1 MRSVVES
8 IPAKARVLFG
18 IGNIYE
24 ENNLFKEAVYYF
36 EKTAKLPNVKKHV
49 GPIFWYNLTSS
60 LGMDHR
66 EMGNFIEAEQWFKEA
81 DLISEKNNLKFTG
94 VYINLFELYTNMN
107 EFKKAE
113 ASALKYLAVAKDLQ
127 EPRQIGNSYYLLG
140 RFDLLNNDNITAKSN
155 YLKALKWFQKAK
167 DSTLICFMLSQL
179 GDFAFSLKNYD
190 EAKMYYQKSIQDKD
204 KNHAY
209 NMPYSLT
216 GLALIES
223 AQGHP
228 QVALTKLNQVLLL
241 FKKSGDKNGETQC
254 LKSIAEVQ
262 RQLNQNPA
270 ALKNVLLAKELAAS
284 VQNKRNVIQLSQ
296 LLPELYASN
305 QMYKDAFYS
314 AQQYQ
319 KIADS
324 LYFSLQQFN
333 RKFALKSQEME
344 YKGQLQQQALKNQYI
359 QAAANR
365 NLIGMVLFGAI
376 GVILFLFYRNRTLHS
391 EKASLVLREEARK
404 KNEEL
409 RAFNHTIGHDLKS
422 PVENMQML
430 LQQFSLKFAD
440 KLDQE
445 SSLYLQKIE
454 ELNQDARLMIE
465 GLLKYAEQDQL
476 PIQTGVF
483 ETQRIVTFI
492 TQTLR
497 DANPDKNIVFKL
509 NQLVDQLGDPLMLRQ
524 VFVNLLQN
532 AVKFSSTQNPIVIEV
547 SAVQKNTEREYC
559 IKDNG
564 VGFPPGP
571 TERIFELFK
580 TVHERASFSGSGI
593 GLAIVKRII
602 ERHGGR
608 IWAESNP
615 EGGAI
620 FRFTLPVS

>member
-36 EKTAKLPNVKKHV
+36 EKTAKLPNVKKQV

-60 LGMDHR
+60 WGMDHR

-81 DLISEKNNLKFTG
+81 DLISEKNNLKYTG

-113 ASALKYLAVAKDLQ
+113 ASALKYLEVAKNLQ
-127 EPRQIGNSYYLLG
+127 EPKQIGNSYYLLG
-140 RFDLLNNDNITAKSN
+140 RFDLLNNDNITAKFN

-167 DSTLICFMLSQL
+167 DSTQICFMLSQL

-228 QVALTKLNQVLLL
+228 QIALTKLNQVLLL

-262 RQLNQNPA
+262 RQLNQYPA

-319 KIADS
+319 KITDS

-344 YKGQLQQQALKNQYI
+344 YKGQLRQQALKNQYI

-376 GVILFLFYRNRTLHS
+376 GVILFLF
-391 EKASLVLREEARK
+391 
-404 KNEEL
+404 
-409 RAFNHTIGHDLKS
+409 
-422 PVENMQML
+422 
-430 LQQFSLKFAD
+430 
-440 KLDQE
+440 
-445 SSLYLQKIE
+445 
-454 ELNQDARLMIE
+454 
-465 GLLKYAEQDQL
+465 
-476 PIQTGVF
+476 
-483 ETQRIVTFI
+483 
-492 TQTLR
+492 
-497 DANPDKNIVFKL
+497 
-509 NQLVDQLGDPLMLRQ
+509 
-524 VFVNLLQN
+524 
-532 AVKFSSTQNPIVIEV
+532 
-547 SAVQKNTEREYC
+547 
-559 IKDNG
+559 
-564 VGFPPGP
+564 
-571 TERIFELFK
+571 
-580 TVHERASFSGSGI
+580 
-593 GLAIVKRII
+593 
-602 ERHGGR
+602 
-608 IWAESNP
+608 
-615 EGGAI
+615 
-620 FRFTLPVS
+620 